1 MSRKILWGVPVSI
14 WLLFT
19 LWYTDMGGPLTDEEV
34 TAGIK
39 VLAAN
44 GYNPEKLV
52 RVEKFLREDTGRQF
66 LMVNNIDRR
75 EDPLPMPGFGP
86 DATAED
92 YRNYYM
98 EHMYAQLLKRACHP
112 IFVGTGLGYVA
123 DLTGVEGAATSN
135 WDSAALFR
143 YRSRRSLLEIIS
155 HPAMQERHGYKI
167 AAMTKTIAYPVE
179 PDLYVSDLRIVLF
192 LVLGLL
198 TAMTDILIF
207 GRRRAN
213 TIN

>member
-1 MSRKILWGVPVSI
+1 MMSRKILWVVPASI

-19 LWYTDMGGPLTDEEV
+19 VWYTDLGGPLTEDEV
-34 TAGIK
+34 TAGVK
-39 VLAAN
+39 LLASN

-98 EHMYAQLLKRACHP
+98 EHMYAQLFKR
-112 IFVGTGLGYVA
+112 
-123 DLTGVEGAATSN
+123 GVIPSSWARASIM
-135 WDSAALFR
+135 
-143 YRSRRSLLEIIS
+143 SL
-155 HPAMQERHGYKI
+155 
-167 AAMTKTIAYPVE
+167 
-179 PDLYVSDLRIVLF
+179 
-192 LVLGLL
+192 
-198 TAMTDILIF
+198 ILQV
-207 GRRRAN
+207 
-213 TIN
+213 